1 MLTLMTSSKESTQP
15 KQAETVQFRLEIA
28 FVYALPGGD
37 FLFSPDCMAKMV
49 FQMSTALVFPNM
61 PGFKAC
67 ADAGAEFPLIPAAVR
82 IF

>member
-1 MLTLMTSSKESTQP
+1 MLMLMTSSKESTQP

-49 FQMSTALVFPNM
+49 FQMSTALVFPNNSEF
-61 PGFKAC
+61 GAC
-67 ADAGAEFPLIPAAVR
+67 DDAGAGFPFIPAAAR